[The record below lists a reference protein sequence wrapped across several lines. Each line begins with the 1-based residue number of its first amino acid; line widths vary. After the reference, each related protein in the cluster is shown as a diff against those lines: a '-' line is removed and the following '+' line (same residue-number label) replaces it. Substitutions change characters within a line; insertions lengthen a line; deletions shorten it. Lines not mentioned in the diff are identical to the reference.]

1 MQFNILKKFKNRKV
15 KEAKLYH
22 SLIPII
28 YLVASLVYLLFIK
41 RLYPEQTKNLGPHLA
56 LFSAGMVGAFVAIF
70 MLGHKWKFIQEGFLN
85 TIKMSMEACII
96 LLVIGMLVGTWILSG
111 VVPVM
116 IFYGLKVISP
126 QIFLPTVMLLCTI
139 ISLASGSS
147 WTTAATV
154 GIAMMGVGSGL
165 GIPSHITAGAVIS
178 GAYMG
183 DKMSPLSETT
193 NLAPAMAGTDLFT
206 HIRHMLYTT
215 VPSYLIAFTL
225 FIFVGMKYTKSGLNT
240 SNIDLIMTNLSQ
252 QFNITPWLLLVPLC
266 VIIIVLFK
274 VPAIPGLA
282 MAAAI
287 GGVAAIFTQGA
298 SVLDVLLAAQ
308 TGYNSNTG
316 FEVLDNLL
324 TRGGLE
330 SMLSTVCLIIFAVF
344 FGGVME
350 KTGMLQAVSNQILK
364 LARNRGMLI
373 SSTVA
378 TSAVTNI
385 ISGDQ
390 YISIIMP
397 GRMFKQVYR
406 KRGFAPENLS
416 RTLEDSGTLLSPL
429 IFWNTCGAY
438 MIKTLGISPWVYIPY
453 CFFNLLNPVIAIIYG
468 FTGFSIKKLKKSEL
482 EEEFDDEDSDND
494 NDVLAKA

>member
-1 MQFNILKKFKNRKV
+1 MD
-15 KEAKLYH
+15 
-22 SLIPII
+22 
-28 YLVASLVYLLFIK
+28 
-41 RLYPEQTKNLGPHLA
+41 
-56 LFSAGMVGAFVAIF
+56 
-70 MLGHKWKFIQEGFLN
+70 
-85 TIKMSMEACII
+85 
-96 LLVIGMLVGTWILSG
+96 LSG

-126 QIFLPTVMLLCTI
+126 QIFLPTVMILCTI
-139 ISLASGSS
+139 ISLAPGSS

-165 GIPSHITAGAVIS
+165 EIPPHITAGAVIS

-206 HIRHMLYTT
+206 HIRHMLFTT
-215 VPSYLIAFTL
+215 VPSYLIALTL
-225 FIFVGMKYTKSGLNT
+225 FIFVGMKYAKSNMNT

-266 VIIIVLFK
+266 VIAIVLFK
-274 VPAIPGLA
+274 IPAIPGLA
-282 MAAAI
+282 IAAAI
-287 GGVAAIFTQGA
+287 GGFAAILAQGS
-298 SVLDVLLAAQ
+298 SVLEVLLAAQ
-308 TGYNSNTG
+308 TGYSSDTG
-316 FEVLDNLL
+316 VEVIDSLL

-330 SMLSTVCLIIFAVF
+330 SMLSTVCLILFAVF

-350 KTGMLQAVSNQILK
+350 KTGMLQAVSNQIMK
-364 LARNRGMLI
+364 LAFNRGMLI
-373 SSTVA
+373 SSTVV
-378 TSAVTNI
+378 TSGVTNL

-406 KRGFAPENLS
+406 DRGLAPENLS

-438 MIKTLGISPWVYIPY
+438 MIATLGISSWLYIPF

-468 FTGFSIKKLKKSEL
+468 FTGFSIKKLQKTDEDEISE
-482 EEEFDDEDSDND
+482 DEDSDSVAN
-494 NDVLAKA
+494 AF